1 MTHRKTFSK
10 LLQLQR
16 NPELMELTNALLMSL
31 AFSCLSN
38 VVGETAKR
46 RENLRLCT
54 GEHCLATCYIRIQIR
69 VDKRVIHR
77 YIFFMPYSSIGFSS
91 RPNYAIQAQ
100 LPLEQACQYVG

>member
-1 MTHRKTFSK
+1 MTQRKTFSK

-16 NPELMELTNALLMSL
+16 NLKLMELTNALLMSL
-31 AFSCLSN
+31 AFSFLSN
-38 VVGETAKR
+38 VVGEAAKR

-77 YIFFMPYSSIGFSS
+77 YIFFMPYSCIGFSGPIRYPGATTLS
-91 RPNYAIQAQ
+91 RPNY
-100 LPLEQACQYVG
+100 L